1 MYNDKSYFF
10 WDIVIVYVQ
19 FMVGGRFIILNK
31 NGICKNIINKLL

>member
-19 FMVGGRFIILNK
+19 FMVLGRFVILNK
-31 NGICKNIINKLL
+31 NGKIKIL